1 MICLLVIIRIHN
13 EIICHFSVSSKCVEV
28 LNEPFHFL
36 EMEGDSLLETC
47 AFRMTITGA
56 GHRQDAIIL
65 TFIKSYFQSMEQ
77 EKCLFLNF
85 IYMTD
90 DNGEKYYNMTH
101 LYVFPKLFDELWRS
115 YRESGKRYSILF
127 YLSCVNFC
135 VGWGKKKLKEKH
147 CLFLGFKIAYKKKKK
162 ISPEKS
168 SYVK

>member
-13 EIICHFSVSSKCVEV
+13 EIICHFSFFSKCVEV

-56 GHRQDAIIL
+56 GSRQDAIIL

-85 IYMTD
+85 IYIWQMTM
-90 DNGEKYYNMTH
+90 EKNITIWHIYMFFQNFLMNSEEAIGNLVKDT
-101 LYVFPKLFDELWRS
+101 LS
-115 YRESGKRYSILF
+115 YST
-127 YLSCVNFC
+127 
-135 VGWGKKKLKEKH
+135 WGVWT
-147 CLFLGFKIAYKKKKK
+147 
-162 ISPEKS
+162 S
-168 SYVK
+168 V